1 MPFGQ
6 ENPVAGQYLGLGHTI
21 HKIEIPYIHKQV
33 LYVVVP
39 VHEILFKS
47 YTDISKN
54 RGTRFEINK
63 KTKMAELVLTLSHK
77 ELLKADKDYEKA
89 ANAVNLIYVR
99 DNMPGIQ
106 RLKKGKGFTYIM
118 EDQTLKDHQELKR
131 IKKLAIPPAWTEV
144 WICPVENGHIQ
155 ATGLDIRK
163 RKQYRYHS
171 LWAHV
176 RSETKFHRL
185 YEFGKLLPRLRE
197 QLEADLRIREL
208 NQDKVLATVISL
220 MERTYIRIGN
230 SNYEKLYGSYGL
242 TTLKDKHVS
251 INGDKMR
258 FAFRGKKGIQH
269 DITLKNKKLARTV
282 EQCKDIP
289 GKELFQYYD
298 ETGSRRI
305 IESGMVNEYIKKS
318 TGKDFS
324 AKDFRTWAGSV
335 HALETLCTLSDV
347 ITEAE
352 RKKNIVAVLDSVSK
366 KLGNSRSICKKYY
379 VHPGLLR
386 LYEENNFSKYARC
399 LDQIEMTEESFG
411 LTPSEKVLLKIL
423 KDS

>member
-1 MPFGQ
+1 
-6 ENPVAGQYLGLGHTI
+6 
-21 HKIEIPYIHKQV
+21 
-33 LYVVVP
+33 
-39 VHEILFKS
+39 
-47 YTDISKN
+47 
-54 RGTRFEINK
+54 
-63 KTKMAELVLTLSHK
+63 
-77 ELLKADKDYEKA
+77 
-89 ANAVNLIYVR
+89 
-99 DNMPGIQ
+99 
-106 RLKKGKGFTYIM
+106 
-118 EDQTLKDHQELKR
+118 
-131 IKKLAIPPAWTEV
+131 
-144 WICPVENGHIQ
+144 
-155 ATGLDIRK
+155 
-163 RKQYRYHS
+163 
-171 LWAHV
+171 
-176 RSETKFHRL
+176 
-185 YEFGKLLPRLRE
+185 
-197 QLEADLRIREL
+197 LEADLRIREL

-269 DITLKNKKLARTV
+269 DITLRNKKLARTV
-282 EQCKDIP
+282 EQCRDIP

-298 ETGSRRI
+298 ETGNRRI

-324 AKDFRTWAGSV
+324 ATDFRTWAGSV

-347 ITEAE
+347 ISEAE

-399 LDQIEMTEESFG
+399 LDQIEMTEESSG

-423 KDS
+423 KESQTN

>member
-1 MPFGQ
+1 M
-6 ENPVAGQYLGLGHTI
+6 E
-21 HKIEIPYIHKQV
+21 
-33 LYVVVP
+33 
-39 VHEILFKS
+39 
-47 YTDISKN
+47 
-54 RGTRFEINK
+54 
-63 KTKMAELVLTLSHK
+63 ELVLSLSHA

-89 ANAVNLIYVR
+89 ANAVNLTYVR
-99 DNMPGIQ
+99 DNLPGIH
-106 RLKKGKGFTYIM
+106 RFKKGKGFTYILENKPM
-118 EDQTLKDHQELKR
+118 KDGDQLKR

-144 WICPVENGHIQ
+144 WICPMENGHIQ
-155 ATGLDIRK
+155 ATGLDIRR
-163 RKQYRYHS
+163 RKQYRYHV

-185 YEFGKLLPRLRE
+185 YEFGKLLPRLRA
-197 QLEADLRIREL
+197 QLDSDLQIREL
-208 NQDKVLATVISL
+208 NQEKVLATVISL

-242 TTLKDKHVS
+242 TTMKDKHVS
-251 INGDKMR
+251 INGDKIR

-269 DITLKNKKLARTV
+269 DITLKNKRLARTV
-282 EQCKDIP
+282 EQCRDIP

-298 ETGSRRI
+298 ENGNRRI

-335 HALETLCTLSDV
+335 HALETLCALDEV
-347 ITEAE
+347 ITETE

-366 KLGNSRSICKKYY
+366 KLGNSRAICKKYY

-386 LYEENNFSKYARC
+386 LYEENNFSRYSRS
-399 LDQIEMTEESFG
+399 LDQIESGEESFG

-423 KDS
+423 KES

>member
-1 MPFGQ
+1 
-6 ENPVAGQYLGLGHTI
+6 
-21 HKIEIPYIHKQV
+21 
-33 LYVVVP
+33 
-39 VHEILFKS
+39 
-47 YTDISKN
+47 
-54 RGTRFEINK
+54 
-63 KTKMAELVLTLSHK
+63 
-77 ELLKADKDYEKA
+77 
-89 ANAVNLIYVR
+89 
-99 DNMPGIQ
+99 MPGIQ
-106 RLKKGKGFTYIM
+106 RLKKGKGFIYIM
-118 EDQTLKDHQELKR
+118 EEKTITDWDELRR
-131 IKKLAIPPAWTEV
+131 IQKLAIPPAWTEV
-144 WICPVENGHIQ
+144 WICPIENGHIQ
-155 ATGLDIRK
+155 ATGVDIRR

-185 YEFGKLLPRLRE
+185 YEFGKVLPRLRE
-197 QLEADLRIREL
+197 QLESDLKIKEL

-251 INGDKMR
+251 ITGDKMR

-269 DITLKNKKLARTV
+269 EITLRNKKLARTV
-282 EQCKDIP
+282 EQCRDIP

-298 ETGSRRI
+298 ESGNRRI
-305 IESGMVNEYIKKS
+305 IESGMVNDYIKKS

-347 ITEAE
+347 ISEAE
-352 RKKNIVAVLDSVSK
+352 RKRNIVSVLDSVSK

-386 LYEENNFSKYARC
+386 LYEENNFSKYARS
-399 LDQIEMTEESFG
+399 LDQIEMTEESYG
-411 LTPSEKVLLKIL
+411 LTPSEKILLKIL
-423 KDS
+423 KESQN

>member
-1 MPFGQ
+1 MG
-6 ENPVAGQYLGLGHTI
+6 EPVLSLTH
-21 HKIEIPYIHKQV
+21 
-33 LYVVVP
+33 
-39 VHEILFKS
+39 
-47 YTDISKN
+47 
-54 RGTRFEINK
+54 
-63 KTKMAELVLTLSHK
+63 AELLR
-77 ELLKADKDYEKA
+77 ADKDYEKA
-89 ANAVNLIYVR
+89 AQAVNLIYVR
-99 DNMPGIQ
+99 DNMPGIH
-106 RLKKGKGFTYIM
+106 RFKKGKGFTYIL
-118 EDQTLKDHQELKR
+118 EDKTLKDKALLKR

-144 WICPVENGHIQ
+144 WICSLENGHIQ

-185 YEFGKLLPRLRE
+185 YEFGKLLPRLRA
-197 QLEADLRIREL
+197 QLESDLQIREL

-230 SNYEKLYGSYGL
+230 SSYEKLYGSYGL

-251 INGDKMR
+251 ITGDRMR
-258 FAFRGKKGIQH
+258 FTFRGKKGILH
-269 DITLKNKKLARTV
+269 EITLKNKKLARMV
-282 EQCKDIP
+282 EQCRDIP

-298 ETGSRRI
+298 ESGNRRI

-335 HALETLCTLSDV
+335 HALETLCNVADV
-347 ITEAE
+347 ISEAE

-366 KLGNSRSICKKYY
+366 KLGNSRAICKKYY

-386 LYEENNFSKYARC
+386 LYEENNFSKYTRSM
-399 LDQIEMTEESFG
+399 DQIDNTEESAG

-423 KDS
+423 KET

>member
-1 MPFGQ
+1 MDEP
-6 ENPVAGQYLGLGHTI
+6 
-21 HKIEIPYIHKQV
+21 
-33 LYVVVP
+33 
-39 VHEILFKS
+39 
-47 YTDISKN
+47 
-54 RGTRFEINK
+54 
-63 KTKMAELVLTLSHK
+63 VLTLSHK

-89 ANAVNLIYVR
+89 AKAVNLIYVR
-99 DNMPGIQ
+99 DNMPGIH
-106 RLKKGKGFTYIM
+106 RFKKGTGFTYIQ
-118 EDQTLKDHQELKR
+118 EDRTLRDRHELKR
-131 IKKLAIPPAWTEV
+131 IKRLAVPPAWTEV
-144 WICPVENGHIQ
+144 WICPAENGHIQ

-197 QLEADLRIREL
+197 QLESDLKIREL

-251 INGDKMR
+251 ITGDKMR

-282 EQCKDIP
+282 EQCRDIP

-298 ETGSRRI
+298 ESGNRRI

-379 VHPGLLR
+379 VHPGLIR
-386 LYEENNFSKYARC
+386 LYEENNFSKYARF
-399 LDQIEMTEESFG
+399 LDQIEMTEESSG

-423 KDS
+423 KEG

>member
-1 MPFGQ
+1 MDEP
-6 ENPVAGQYLGLGHTI
+6 
-21 HKIEIPYIHKQV
+21 
-33 LYVVVP
+33 
-39 VHEILFKS
+39 
-47 YTDISKN
+47 
-54 RGTRFEINK
+54 
-63 KTKMAELVLTLSHK
+63 VLTLTHA
-77 ELLKADKDYEKA
+77 ELLRADKDYEKA
-89 ANAVNLIYVR
+89 AHAVNLVYVR
-99 DNMPGIQ
+99 DNMSGI
-106 RLKKGKGFTYIM
+106 RRFKKGKGFTYIM
-118 EDQTLKDHQELKR
+118 DDLTLKDTSQLKR

-144 WICPVENGHIQ
+144 WICPLDNGHIQ

-163 RKQYRYHS
+163 RKQYRYHT

-185 YEFGKLLPRLRE
+185 YEFGKLLPRLRA
-197 QLEADLRIREL
+197 QLEADLQIREL
-208 NQDKVLATVISL
+208 NQEKVLATVISL

-230 SNYEKLYGSYGL
+230 STYEKLYGSYGL
-242 TTLKDKHVS
+242 TTLKGKHVS
-251 INGDKMR
+251 VSGDRMR
-258 FAFRGKKGIQH
+258 FAFRGKKGIH
-269 DITLKNKKLARTV
+269 HEITLKNKKLARTV

-318 TGKDFS
+318 TGRDFS

-335 HALETLCTLSDV
+335 HAFETLCAVSDV
-347 ITEAE
+347 VTEAE

-366 KLGNSRSICKKYY
+366 KLGNSRAICKKYY

-386 LYEENNFSKYARC
+386 LYEENNFSKYSRS
-399 LDQIEMTEESFG
+399 LDQIENIEDSAG

-423 KDS
+423 KES